1 MLWYFRYLYIRVC
14 AHTCARVC
22 LQLRVR
28 CVTSRYA
35 LHYLQLVNLCV
46 LTTYTYTGAGSN
58 RYKLVEFYR
67 LSGKAYCLSHQY
79 M

>member
-1 MLWYFRYLYIRVC
+1 MLRYFPYLYVCVC
-14 AHTCARVC
+14 AYAHVFV
-22 LQLRVR
+22 QLCVR
-28 CVTSRYA
+28 CVMSRYV
-35 LHYLQLVNLCV
+35 LHYLQLVNLYV
-46 LTTYTYTGAGSN
+46 LTTHTYTGAGSN